1 MSDTSKYTRKEIRD
15 YIVAEITRGK
25 DLEEVQAGLNREFGI
40 KKSIKSIHNIYKR
53 AVKKEEDVMEV
64 IQIYARGY
72 NISETK
78 EIYKQL
84 TGDDK
89 SYYAVRK
96 IVNDNQESIDKIL
109 NVMGVIAI
117 KCIDS
122 KMSLEE
128 ISNELTYKGVV
139 IKEKYLNDVICWAY
153 DKIIRNNNIKLIA
166 EAYELTGD
174 NDVVKDLIRSPREG
188 ITLGEV
194 KYLAKD

>member
-1 MSDTSKYTRKEIRD
+1 
-15 YIVAEITRGK
+15 
-25 DLEEVQAGLNREFGI
+25 
-40 KKSIKSIHNIYKR
+40 
-53 AVKKEEDVMEV
+53 MEV

-109 NVMGVIAI
+109 NAMGVIAI

-128 ISNELTYKGVV
+128 ISNELTYKGVSL
-139 IKEKYLNDVICWAY
+139 KK
-153 DKIIRNNNIKLIA
+153 NI
-166 EAYELTGD
+166 LTM
-174 NDVVKDLIRSPREG
+174 
-188 ITLGEV
+188 
-194 KYLAKD
+194 

>member
-1 MSDTSKYTRKEIRD
+1 MVEAYNRKIIRD
-15 YIVAEITRGK
+15 YIVTEMTRGK
-25 DLEEVQAGLNREFGI
+25 ELGEVQIGLEKEFGV
-40 KKSIKSIHNIYKR
+40 KKSLTSIHGIYKR
-53 AVKKEEDVMEV
+53 ASTKQKDVMD
-64 IQIYARGY
+64 ILRIYARGY

-78 EIYKQL
+78 EIYKEL

-109 NVMGVIAI
+109 NAMGVIAI

-139 IKEKYLNDVICWAY
+139 IKEKYLKDVICWAY

-188 ITLGEV
+188 ITLGEI